1 MKAVKGRF
9 YPIYAFYDETL
20 RHQILLEKK
29 IGSEMDMALPRKE
42 FLMYLQPGGDIATSD
57 IIGAEGIVRWN
68 HPEKDLIPPD
78 RFVPLLEE
86 NGFIIQMDEYIWEQ
100 TCICLGR
107 RIDLGLEPVPVSV
120 NVSRMHIH
128 DNKLSEKLLGLIR
141 KFDLPPALLE
151 LELTESVFFENEE
164 LLVGTIRK
172 LQQDGFSV
180 SPEDFGAGYSSL
192 NMLKDLSIETI
203 KPDRGFFYEVIVTP
217 RGKTVVAHAI
227 SLSKASNIDIIA
239 KGVEN
244 QEQAEFLLNA
254 GCPCAPEYYYSMPV
268 PIGRFEELAF
278 RKQYLLY

>member
-1 MKAVKGRF
+1 MKGRF

-42 FLMYLQPGGDIATSD
+42 FLMYLQPGVDIATSD
-57 IIGAEGIVRWN
+57 IIGAEGLVRWN

-78 RFVPLLEE
+78 RIVPLLEE

-180 SPEDFGAGYSSL
+180 SPEDFGAGCSSL
-192 NMLKDLSIETI
+192 NILKDLSIETI
-203 KPDRGFFYEVIVTP
+203 KPDRGFFNEVIVTP

-227 SLSKASNIDIIA
+227 SLSKALNIDIIA

-254 GCPCAPEYYYSMPV
+254 GCPFAPEYYYSMPV